1 VSLTPAKVG
10 RKFFGKTTVAI
21 PQAQKEAWDNQ
32 AAEKTW
38 ADDGEVGRT
47 LEAIRPT
54 IEKIVSQNATIGASE
69 YLAAAEVAMRAS
81 SKDILIGV
89 RLSNAE
95 AVLIGEVSLRQLMM
109 SAIQQAREVAAADPG
124 AQELITTLVQIGR
137 ELSGIPAGH
146 NGPQQQPQPMNLS
159 EPRQRIARST
169 Q

>member
-1 VSLTPAKVG
+1 MNPAKVG

-69 YLAAAEVAMRAS
+69 YLAAAEVAMRAAN
-81 SKDILIGV
+81 KDILIGV

-95 AVLIGEVSLRQLMM
+95 AILIGEVSLRQLMM
-109 SAIQQAREVAAADPG
+109 SAIQQARETAALDPG
-124 AQELITTLVQIGR
+124 AQDLITTLVQIGR

-146 NGPQQQPQPMNLS
+146 NGPQPQQPT
-159 EPRQRIARST
+159 QRIARSA